1 MECYEFWV
9 GVGDCF
15 VLSRGHV
22 LRCTP
27 SALCSGGCV
36 RSSTRV
42 ALPHMSRRQSVAG
55 SNLGFSRELANLF
68 FEADVEGDREVT
80 FGEFSS
86 RIVPTKMLA
95 TSSKEE
101 IRELFDS
108 IDTDKS
114 GKISMN
120 ELFLWTLKYAQ
131 EETGTGIDS
140 VFRRY
145 DKSGRGALT
154 ITEFCT
160 AAEELG
166 FGAAAHDV
174 FIELDPDGSGQVSY
188 SEMKIMLGQ
197 RLLSPIAKRF
207 IRAMAF
213 DAAQRA
219 VEVDSTGWTLRPE
232 SKESIREQVL
242 EKLKSCA
249 PARASDLY
257 RAMSGGTNFIL
268 GRHNFH
274 LAMSRI
280 GMPPNQEAL
289 EKELYDDIDGDGS
302 GIIGDSEFVAW
313 LAGGASRRARARK
326 LTLRTG
332 LLANAPKW
340 TGEWDA
346 NRLRHALQLALI
358 RAAIAPIDLIRG
370 YAGDDA
376 SFSKQEFLSMLKR
389 LVNDPGDL
397 WETLRDVVIEL
408 FNTIAGSNKSVDVTE
423 FQSWLQMGWMEAK
436 RDATGSTIEGTGPL
450 DERVVET
457 AIEHSAAAALKVAS
471 SATTAV
477 QRLQRSAVSST
488 RSAPTL
494 IGKRHVEQLNSVMQP
509 LLPRTWPAKEGDHS
523 FARRWAYRPKACL
536 VDKRPVPVPDP
547 PLPPWRLTR
556 ARIEGRHFLVREESE
571 GVRPL
576 RRGEAARKRAV
587 CFYQEHRPAP
597 SWAPSPM
604 HRTPPSRPLGQ
615 PGVFD
620 ARTSLPFAGVSRT
633 VMTVQEVV
641 MKDLA
646 DVRVADFL
654 GRTKNTR

>member
-1 MECYEFWV
+1 MWSAVRSGRRAGF
-9 GVGDCF
+9 GDCF
-15 VLSRGHV
+15 VPSRGMF
-22 LRCTP
+22 LRYSP
-27 SALCSGGCV
+27 SE
-36 RSSTRV
+36 TRV

-68 FEADVEGDREVT
+68 FEADVEGDKEVT
-80 FGEFSS
+80 FGEFTS

-95 TSSKEE
+95 SSSKEE

-131 EETGTGIDS
+131 EETGTGIES

-145 DKSGRGALT
+145 DKMGRGALT
-154 ITEFCT
+154 ITDFCT

-174 FIELDPDGSGQVSY
+174 FMELDPDGSGQVGY
-188 SEMKIMLGQ
+188 SEMRKELQ
-197 RLLSPIAKRF
+197 HRSLSPISKRF

-257 RAMSGGTNFIL
+257 RAMSGGSNFIL

-280 GMPPNQEAL
+280 GMPTNQEAL
-289 EKELYDDIDGDGS
+289 EKELYDEIDGDGS
-302 GIIGDSEFVAW
+302 GIIGDSEFFAW

-332 LLANAPKW
+332 LIANAPKW

-346 NRLRHALQLALI
+346 NHLRRTLQLALI
-358 RAAIAPIDLIRG
+358 RAAIAPIDLIRA

-376 SFSKQEFLSMLKR
+376 SFSKQEFLAMLKR
-389 LVNDPGDL
+389 LVDDPGGL

-408 FNTIAGSNKSVDVTE
+408 FNTLAGGDKSVDVTE
-423 FQSWLQMGWMEAK
+423 FQSWLQMGWMEVK
-436 RDATGSTIEGTGPL
+436 RDATGSQIIGTDPL
-450 DERVVET
+450 GERRVVET
-457 AIEHSAAAALKVAS
+457 AIDHSPAATPKMAS
-471 SATTAV
+471 SAPTIV
-477 QRLQRSAVSST
+477 QRLQQSAVSST
-488 RSAPTL
+488 LSAPTL
-494 IGKRHVEQLNSVMQP
+494 IDERHVEQR
-509 LLPRTWPAKEGDHS
+509 RTWPAKEGDHS

-597 SWAPSPM
+597 SPM

-654 GRTKNTR
+654 GRTKIRVR